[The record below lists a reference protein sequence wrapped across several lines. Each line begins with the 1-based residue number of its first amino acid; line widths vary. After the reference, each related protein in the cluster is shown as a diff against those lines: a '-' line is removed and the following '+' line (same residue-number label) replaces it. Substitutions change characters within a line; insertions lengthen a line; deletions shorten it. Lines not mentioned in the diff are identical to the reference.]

1 MLAGASNLKYSAR
14 HFSDTDFTFVDVS
27 TPGWTANPLNIARL
41 AAEVEHRVKEGA
53 KAFVFDLLGNSL
65 VRYEQFDGT
74 TSLPYKSEGKFHFA
88 GDVVISPDK
97 IFQKTV
103 ESIVPIL
110 TARQSV
116 PCVIIPPLPRYL
128 FARCCSDTSHC
139 TNWNSDGFP
148 AETLSGFIALRQL
161 VIKTL
166 TRLHVKNFRVSDA
179 CCMTN
184 CTPTANTATRIAE
197 LRKVTSKDGIHF
209 VESGYKNLA
218 SSCVSSLK
226 ALLISGSSQKS
237 TRQGNEN
244 FYWRGFRSPVGGSLS
259 GLPSGANTVNNF
271 SSRPLRGRGSG
282 SSARGRFPSA
292 SRPYGYHPY
301 KR

>member
-1 MLAGASNLKYSAR
+1 VLAGASNLKYSAR
-14 HFSDTDFTFVDVS
+14 HFSDTNFTFVDVS

-41 AAEVEHRVKEGA
+41 AAVVENRVKEGA
-53 KAFVFDLLGNSL
+53 KAFVFDLLGNSS

-88 GDVVISPDK
+88 GDIVVSPDK
-97 IFQKTV
+97 IYQKTV

-128 FARCCSDTSHC
+128 FAKCCSDTSHC

-148 AETLSGFIALRQL
+148 AETLSGFIGLRQL

-226 ALLISGSSQKS
+226 ALLTCGSSQKS
-237 TRQGNEN
+237 ARRGNEI

-259 GLPSGANTVNNF
+259 GLPSGAFTVSN
-271 SSRPLRGRGSG
+271 SYSRPPHGRVSASG
-282 SSARGRFPSA
+282 GRGRFPPA
-292 SRPYGYHPY
+292 GRPYGYHPY